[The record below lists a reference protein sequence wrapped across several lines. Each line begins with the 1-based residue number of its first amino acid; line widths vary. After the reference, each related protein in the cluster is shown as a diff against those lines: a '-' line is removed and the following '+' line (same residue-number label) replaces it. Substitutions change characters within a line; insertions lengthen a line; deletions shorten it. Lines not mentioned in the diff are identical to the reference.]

1 MTTAHEQAAKTAAE
15 AWFKSLDPS
24 IRINYYTTQ
33 QIHELWQT
41 NSPKQLA
48 IAFADAVN
56 QRVWEQVPFLP
67 SVESKREIRSYSMV
81 GWLRD
86 RIGAEP
92 DEFMRTIAGHNPSA
106 NEGSNAAELMI
117 RQLADEEPD
126 SLRELCQD
134 YRHGE
139 TNMIGWDGL
148 LKQKESTDP
157 AWSAAR
163 VALQEAVKNPRGG
176 DRKSKEIKRH
186 GVATDATVAAN
197 GHPTDRKS
205 RLIRTF
211 TNLENNPDECK
222 KKGTTTEKVAAAKSR
237 LVRGLSPSC
246 EASKREAGIA
256 LSTKPSAGLGVRG
269 AADDVAKRLIRM
281 VGADH
286 AKRIAAAI
294 LEALKNA

>member
-1 MTTAHEQAAKTAAE
+1 MTTSHELQAIASAE
-15 AWFKSLDPS
+15 EWFKSLDPS
-24 IRINYYTTQ
+24 VRINYYTTQ

-41 NSPKQLA
+41 KSPKQLA

-67 SVESKREIRSYSMV
+67 AVASKREIRTYSMV

-86 RIGAEP
+86 LIGAEP

-117 RQLADEEPD
+117 RQLAAEEPD

-157 AWSAAR
+157 AWGVAR
-163 VALQEAVKNPRGG
+163 AALQEAVKNPKGG
-176 DRKSKEIKRH
+176 DRKSKEINRH
-186 GVATDATVAAN
+186 GVPTDPTLGASSK
-197 GHPTDRKS
+197 PTDRKS

-211 TNLENNPDECK
+211 TNLENNPDECE
-222 KKGTTTEKVAAAKSR
+222 KKGTTPEKVAAAKSR

-286 AKRIAAAI
+286 AKRIATAI
-294 LEALKNA
+294 LETLKNV